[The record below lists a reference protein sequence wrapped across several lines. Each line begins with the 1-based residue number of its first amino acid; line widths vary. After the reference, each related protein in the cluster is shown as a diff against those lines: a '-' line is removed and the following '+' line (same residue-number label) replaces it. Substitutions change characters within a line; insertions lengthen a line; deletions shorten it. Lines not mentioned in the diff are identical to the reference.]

1 MTVRETIGFIGLGR
15 MGGPMARN
23 LAAKQM
29 PPMVHDLSAAAMARI
44 EAVGGTRAAN
54 AAELARAATVVFTML
69 PGPPEVDAVLL
80 AADGAMANMKPGS
93 LVVDMSTVLPETTD
107 MLSKAAA
114 ARGLGF
120 VDAPVGRL
128 ASHAE
133 RGESLFMVGA
143 SDGDFAR
150 VKPLLAAMGTTIHH
164 CGPPGSGTRTKLINN
179 LLAIVSCMMNA
190 EALTLAKR
198 FGLNIAK
205 TLEVIHG
212 TTATNGQLKLNYAT
226 KVFKGDIEPGF
237 AIDLAHKDLSL
248 IAESANRARMPAPIV
263 AMARESLS
271 LARAAGWGGKDFSAL
286 LDFWCERAGV
296 DKVRL

>member
-29 PPMVHDLSAAAMARI
+29 PPMVYDLSAAAMARI
-44 EAVGGTRAAN
+44 EAVGGKSAAN
-54 AAELARAATVVFTML
+54 AAELARASTVVFTML

-80 AADGAMANMKPGS
+80 AADGAMANMKPGG

-107 MLSKAAA
+107 TLAKAAV

-150 VKPLLAAMGTTIHH
+150 VKPLLAAMGTTVHH
-164 CGPPGSGTRTKLINN
+164 CGAPGSGTRTKLINN

-198 FGLNIAK
+198 FGLDIAK
-205 TLEVIHG
+205 TLEVVHG

>member
-1 MTVRETIGFIGLGR
+1 MATRETIGFIGLGR

-29 PPMVHDLSAAAMARI
+29 PPMVYDLSAAAMARI
-44 EAVGGTRAAN
+44 EAVGGRSAAN
-54 AAELARAATVVFTML
+54 AAELARASTVVFTML
-69 PGPPEVDAVLL
+69 PGPFEVDAVLL

-107 MLSKAAA
+107 TLAQAAA
-114 ARGLGF
+114 VRGLGF

-143 SDGDFAR
+143 SEGDFAR
-150 VKPLLAAMGTTIHH
+150 VRPLLAAMGTTVHH
-164 CGPPGSGTRTKLINN
+164 CGAPGSGTRTKLINN

-198 FGLNIAK
+198 FGLDIAK
-205 TLEVIHG
+205 TLDVVHG

-248 IAESANRARMPAPIV
+248 IAESANRARMPVPMV

-271 LARAAGWGGKDFSAL
+271 GARAAGWGGKDFSAL

-296 DKVRL
+296 DKIRL